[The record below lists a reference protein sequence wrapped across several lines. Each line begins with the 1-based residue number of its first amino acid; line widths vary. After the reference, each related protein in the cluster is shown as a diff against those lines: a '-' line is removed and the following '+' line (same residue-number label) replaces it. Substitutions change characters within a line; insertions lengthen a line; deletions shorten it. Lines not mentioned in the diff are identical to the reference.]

1 MKDVIFRTVSGEQKK
16 PERKKAGE
24 KKEEV
29 VEKGVLKV
37 VVPSDEEVR
46 SALAGL
52 KVVTPAVFA
61 ERLKVRVSVAKALL
75 RTLVSNGLLREVV
88 GVNRIRIYEPVSK
101 ASTPTASA
109 QVAEAEEKPKKAK
122 KPSKK
127 PASESQP

>member
-1 MKDVIFRTVSGEQKK
+1 MSGEQKK
-16 PERKKAGE
+16 SERKKAGE

-88 GVNRIRIYEPVSK
+88 GVNRIRVYEPVSK
-101 ASTPTASA
+101 TSTPTASA
-109 QVAEAEEKPKKAK
+109 PAAAEEKPKKAR